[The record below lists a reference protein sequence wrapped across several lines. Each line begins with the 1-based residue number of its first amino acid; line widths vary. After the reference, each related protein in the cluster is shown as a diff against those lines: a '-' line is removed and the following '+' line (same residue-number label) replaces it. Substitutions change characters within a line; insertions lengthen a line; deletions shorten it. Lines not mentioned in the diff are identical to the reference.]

1 MILPTREEILAR
13 RARLGAPMA
22 PRGMIALPRP
32 KARPLDLPKLLASYR
47 LRADFKP
54 RAVADLAREE
64 LVSAAKEA
72 DYARVSRVIAEVCNK
87 YDISSKELLGH
98 GRDPHAVLPR
108 QEAMYRARNE
118 TDLSFPEIGRCF
130 GNRDH
135 TTIMHAFRAH
145 EARLAG
151 GAYSKARRVGQ
162 PKTRRYRGEI
172 SP

>member
-1 MILPTREEILAR
+1 MILPTREEIAAR
-13 RARLGAPMA
+13 RARLGATVA
-22 PRGMIALPRP
+22 T
-32 KARPLDLPKLLASYR
+32 RPLAIRPPKKPMDLSKLLAGYR
-47 LRADFKP
+47 LRAEFKP
-54 RAVADLAREE
+54 AHAALMGREE

-72 DYARVSRVIAEVCNK
+72 DYATVSRVITEVCNK
-87 YDISSKELLGH
+87 YDISSKELLGY

-135 TTIMHAFRAH
+135 TTIMHAFRVH

-151 GAYSKARRVGQ
+151 FSYCKPYRAFKLRQHRARG
-162 PKTRRYRGEI
+162 
-172 SP
+172 